1 MQARPE
7 NTFVIAFRV
16 LKEQPMLAV
25 MMFLQYAIWGAWSVV
40 LAAYLEDKL
49 RFSGSQIAYI
59 YQALPLMNL
68 IVPFTAGQVADRFM
82 PAQMALGLFHLVG
95 GALLFGLSF
104 QKEVVPMTVLMLG
117 YAFFYAP
124 TLALSNSV
132 AFRNL
137 KNPSIEFGPIRVW
150 GTIGWIVAGWL
161 VSWIR
166 SNFNSVEWGIIDLFV
181 IAGAISVLAGL
192 VSFVLPNTPPLRE
205 GTDPLA
211 FVKAFRLLTNRSYLV
226 FFIVAMVV
234 ATELQIYYVLTSPYL
249 QVAGAGIGLTPQ
261 NIPTWMTIAQIAEI
275 FTIAFLLPAVLPLW
289 GIRKTMLLGIFAW
302 PARYAIFALAWA
314 LHETNPS
321 IMWLAVAALAFHG
334 FCYVF
339 FFVVAFIYTDMVA
352 PEDIRSSAQALINVA
367 VLGVGSLIG
376 VYFAGWLKD
385 FFIQEGVTN
394 YTMVFLVPTVITIL
408 LGIYFAFAFR
418 EEQAGKAPAEA
429 NP

>member
-1 MQARPE
+1 
-7 NTFVIAFRV
+7 
-16 LKEQPMLAV
+16 
-25 MMFLQYAIWGAWSVV
+25 
-40 LAAYLEDKL
+40 
-49 RFSGSQIAYI
+49 
-59 YQALPLMNL
+59 
-68 IVPFTAGQVADRFM
+68 M
-82 PAQMALGLFHLVG
+82 PAQVALGLFHLLG
-95 GALLFGLSF
+95 GLLLFGLSF
-104 QKEVVPMTVLMLG
+104 QKELMPMTALMLG
-117 YAFFYAP
+117 YTFFYAP

-137 KNPSIEFGPIRVW
+137 KNPAIEFGPIRVW
-150 GTIGWIVAGWL
+150 GTIGWIVANWM
-161 VSWIR
+161 VSWVR
-166 SNFNSVEWGIIDLFV
+166 GTFGSERWDIIDVFAL
-181 IAGAISVLAGL
+181 AGAVSIVAGL
-192 VSFVLPNTPPLRE
+192 TSFVLPNTPPARE

-211 FVKAFRLLTNRSYLV
+211 FVKAFRLLRDRNYLV

-234 ATELQIYYVLTSPYL
+234 ATELPIYYILTFPYL
-249 QVAGAGIGLTPQ
+249 QTAGVGIGLTPQ

-367 VLGVGSLIG
+367 VLGVGMLIG
-376 VYFAGWLKD
+376 GFFAGWLKV
-385 FFIQEGVTN
+385 FFTQEGVTN

-418 EEQAGKAPAEA
+418 EEQAGKAPTEA